1 MKKYSFYIAGGDMRF
16 VYLANSL
23 AADGYTVTAFALS
36 GAEGLSGDVII
47 SGDSSE
53 AAFSNVVVLPLP
65 CDDRRGNL
73 NAPFDKREIPLA
85 EIVSRLEHGTVLV
98 GGMVPKNI
106 KNAAEKRGVPVIDY
120 FEREEFDVRNAS
132 LTAEAAV
139 ALALEAVNESISK
152 MPVLVLGH
160 GRIGRLLG
168 SMLKALDA
176 DVTVAARRYSDLA
189 WIRSEGNTPIEFS
202 RLGGKIGEF
211 KVILSTVPATVL
223 NKDILCFVDKG
234 AVIIDLASMPG
245 SIDFEA
251 AEELGLRAE
260 RALGL
265 PGKFAPKTAGEIVKE
280 TVLNILDEMGEDDLG

>member
-23 AADGYTVTAFALS
+23 AAEGYTVTAFALS
-36 GAEGLSGDVII
+36 GAEGLSGDVIV

-53 AAFSNVVVLPLP
+53 AAFSDVTVLPLP
-65 CDDRRGNL
+65 CGNKAGNL
-73 NAPFDKREIPLA
+73 NAPFDGCKTPLLQLA
-85 EIVSRLEHGTVLV
+85 SQLEHGSVLM
-98 GGMVPKNI
+98 GGMIPPEV
-106 KNAAEKRGVPVIDY
+106 KNAVLKRGVSVYDY
-120 FEREEFDVRNAS
+120 FDREEFAVRNAS

-152 MPVLVLGH
+152 MSVLILGH

-168 SMLKALDA
+168 GMLKALDA

-189 WIRSEGNTPIEFS
+189 WIRSEGNRPIEFS
-202 RLGGKIGEF
+202 RLDGEIGRF
-211 KVILSTVPATVL
+211 KVILSTVPAPVL
-223 NKDILCFVDKG
+223 GKERLVLVDKN
-234 AVIIDLASMPG
+234 AVLIDLASMPG
-245 SIDFEA
+245 SIDFDA
-251 AEELGLRAE
+251 AESLGIRAE

-280 TVLNILDEMGEDDLG
+280 TVLNILSEREEDDCG